1 INYLCFIV
9 LQKNSHVLVGGQGVS
24 RTHFKDTR
32 DWSVNQEV
40 GLVPPQSL
48 PYAFA
53 RYMDF
58 LKPFLELRIT
68 EASWE
73 EEEDEH
79 AATVDSATVDVE
91 EGISFACT
99 NREDSTMEVQGEAIE
114 VQALSFTQ
122 EQDNEDTDI
131 SRPSSRGQSQTST
144 SRRKQ
149 SSRAAEQIE
158 GSDQTNKSLHVVS
171 GITEQIHAQRCPHT
185 MFAISLVPLLKED
198 LPDLYFD
205 MRIAVQHCIHSFS
218 MPRHVSVPRHESTS
232 TQIITPIASAS
243 NPAPNPYPSSFADHS
258 SMYETP
264 SS

>member
-79 AATVDSATVDVE
+79 AAT
-91 EGISFACT
+91 
-99 NREDSTMEVQGEAIE
+99 GEAIE